1 LLEACLYKPPFAQNW
16 NYNIVDCQYTQ
27 NVGKGSDGKPINY
40 IIICLSSDD
49 RSQINLFS
57 SYNNEKFSYVSFIFF
72 IYGSLN
78 FSRGNELH
86 IQTELDRQPE

>member
-40 IIICLSSDD
+40 IIIFLLINCCCLW
-49 RSQINLFS
+49 QIAYEYS
-57 SYNNEKFSYVSFIFF
+57 
-72 IYGSLN
+72 
-78 FSRGNELH
+78 
-86 IQTELDRQPE
+86 